1 MQDSSTLTE
10 TALYNE
16 AELLVVRSCYA
27 AVFRIQM
34 TFGVLAFLT
43 LVYMIHFIVF
53 VELRARGTAR
63 TLKTVATP
71 GNLLIVSFFFFLTGL
86 QTTAAWWNSNVEE
99 KLPLLICSLM
109 MAATLTCY
117 GWYSYLRG
125 HQVLRLQMSERYYK
139 ICKMNVY
146 FLPIASFSP
155 PISMMLPITGTA
167 STIVFVTAASISGF
181 VTITLDS
188 MFCYSYLR
196 QILNLQKTNI
206 QVPREYQ
213 VIAKYGL
220 IAAVTA
226 VFILISFT
234 MGFVPVAMGWIKTV
248 PLVIFYSVSC
258 TLFSLFMSVMGLSL
272 ALMKVA
278 LVSPISFGKR
288 SAGKAAK
295 FLENHDSA
303 SGRVST
309 RLMGSKQSSVVVS

>member
-1 MQDSSTLTE
+1 M
-10 TALYNE
+10 A
-16 AELLVVRSCYA
+16 
-27 AVFRIQM
+27 
-34 TFGVLAFLT
+34 FGALAFLAG
-43 LVYMIHFIVF
+43 VYLIYFIVF
-53 VELRARGTAR
+53 VEVRARGTAR

-71 GNLLIVSFFFFLTGL
+71 GNLLLVSFFFCQTGL
-86 QTTAAWWNSNVEE
+86 QTTAAWWNSNVED
-99 KLPLLICSLM
+99 KLPLLISSLM

-139 ICKMNVY
+139 ICKLNVY

-155 PISMMLPITGTA
+155 PISMMLPISGTA
-167 STIVFVTAASISGF
+167 SIIVFVATASISGF

-213 VIAKYGL
+213 VIARYGL

-234 MGFVPVAMGWIKTV
+234 MGFVPMAMGRITTV
-248 PLVIFYSVSC
+248 PLVIYYSVAC
-258 TLFSLFMSVMGLSL
+258 TLFSFFISVMGLSL

-278 LVSPISFGKR
+278 LVSPITFGRR
-288 SAGKAAK
+288 SAGKAAAK
-295 FLENHDSA
+295 FLDNHDSVSA
-303 SGRVST
+303 PAST
-309 RLMGSKQSSVVVS
+309 RLMGSKQSSVVAS